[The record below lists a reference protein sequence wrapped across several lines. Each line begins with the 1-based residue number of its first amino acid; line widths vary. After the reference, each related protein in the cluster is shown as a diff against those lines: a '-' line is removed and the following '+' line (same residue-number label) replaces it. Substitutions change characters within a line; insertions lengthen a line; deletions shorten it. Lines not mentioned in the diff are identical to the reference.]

1 MSQQMSL
8 ERLITDWMADE
19 ARGVPAD
26 QLVNQI
32 ITTTR
37 RERPR
42 PRWLAIL
49 QESPMHAQARVVVGT
64 PTRRPIL
71 AVALLALAALV
82 VAGVAGAYL
91 LLQPKPAAD
100 NWPGFRGDAARNGLA
115 VRGPI
120 GNPVVDWQFHADG
133 SIRHAIAISGDVAL
147 APSDDGV
154 LHALGVEDG
163 AERWSFTATAPM
175 RAPFTAGDKVY
186 VADGAGVIHAVMLSS
201 GDAVWTSATPLNG
214 PSELTVV
221 GSKLYVGTSD
231 GNVVGIDITTGAETW
246 RQSLSPGSRA
256 IHAPAA
262 TESTVVVATDDRY
275 LAALDAAT
283 GEIRWRIE
291 TGDFDTGTPVIH
303 GDVAYVGSGSENV
316 ANGQLVAY
324 DLATGAER
332 WRINAIHGS
341 PVVVGNVGYTG
352 SVAGLATAIDLATGT
367 ELWRTTF
374 DSNLRAPAVAGDI
387 VYLAYDGDRAVV
399 ALDRATGGRLWEYR
413 LDGPNECCIAVA
425 RGRVF
430 VGTSAG
436 TVYAIGGDGAALV
449 AATPGTG
456 APTPAIA
463 TTSPEAE
470 ATLPPL
476 ETSLVW
482 ASNSGD
488 DGFIPW
494 DLEQAP
500 DGQLWTSE
508 GFEDRFAI
516 FTEDGEFVETW
527 GSTGTGDGE
536 FDMTRANGDPYGRV
550 AFASDGSFYVL
561 DAGNRRIQAFDS
573 DRTFIRSWGSFGSS
587 SGKFSD
593 PVGIVV
599 DGDGNIHVLDD
610 ERAVIE
616 TFDVQGNVIASVR
629 AFPGL
634 PLGSTAN
641 DLMMGPNGHFYVSVV
656 QPNLVLEVDR
666 EGNFVANYGARGSG
680 EGAFGEQPM
689 AMGFDADGRLYVS
702 QGPTRGDRFGV
713 LVFDVDGT
721 YLGGFGPLGSGESE
735 LGFPFGLVVTDDG
748 IYASDAGGL
757 PDFGFT
763 SLIRKFEPV
772 TFP

>member
-19 ARGVPAD
+19 ARGVAAD

-37 RERPR
+37 RQRPR
-42 PRWLAIL
+42 PRWLASL
-49 QESPMHAQARVVVGT
+49 QESPMHAQARVVVGS
-64 PTRRPIL
+64 PTRRLTL
-71 AVALLALAALV
+71 AVALLALAAV
-82 VAGVAGAYL
+82 VAAGLAGAYL
-91 LLQPKPAAD
+91 MLQPKPAAD

-133 SIRHAIAISGDVAL
+133 SIRYAIAIAGDVVL
-147 APSDDGV
+147 APSDDGI

-163 AERWSFTATAPM
+163 TERWSFTATAPM
-175 RAPFTAGDKVY
+175 HAPFATGDKAF
-186 VADGAGVIHAVMLSS
+186 VADGAGVIHAVTLSS
-201 GDAVWTSATPLNG
+201 GDAVWSSATPLNG
-214 PSELTVV
+214 PSELTVAD
-221 GSKLYVGTSD
+221 SKLFVGTSD
-231 GNVVGIDITTGAETW
+231 GNVVGVDITTGAETW
-246 RQSLSPGSRA
+246 RQSVSPGLRA

-283 GEIRWRIE
+283 GEIRWRVE
-291 TGDFDTGTPVIH
+291 VGDFDTGTPVIH

-316 ANGQLVAY
+316 ASGQLVAY

-332 WRINAIHGS
+332 WRIDAIHGS
-341 PVVVGNVGYTG
+341 PVVVDAVGYTG

-374 DSNLRAPAVAGDI
+374 EGHLRAPAVAGDI

-399 ALDRATGGRLWEYR
+399 ALDRATGGHLWEYR
-413 LDGPNECCIAVA
+413 LDGPNDCCIAVA

-449 AATPGTG
+449 PASPGNG
-456 APTPAIA
+456 APTAVAA
-463 TTSPEAE
+463 TASPEPAPTF
-470 ATLPPL
+470 APL
-476 ETSLVW
+476 DASLIW
-482 ASNSGD
+482 AADSGD

-500 DGQLWTSE
+500 DGRLWTSE

-527 GSTGTGDGE
+527 GTTGAGDGE

-550 AFASDGSFYVL
+550 AFAADGSFYVL
-561 DAGNRRIQAFDS
+561 DAGNRRIQAFAS
-573 DRTFIRSWGSFGSS
+573 DRTFIRAWGSFGSG
-587 SGKFSD
+587 SGQFND
-593 PVGIVV
+593 PVGLIV
-599 DGDGNIHVLDD
+599 DDEGHILVLDD
-610 ERAVIE
+610 GRRVIE
-616 TFDVQGNVIASVR
+616 TFDAEGNVITSIP
-629 AFPGL
+629 AFPGQ
-634 PLGSTAN
+634 PLGATAN
-641 DLMMGPNGHFYVSVV
+641 DIAIGPNGHLYVSAIG
-656 QPNLVLEVDR
+656 PNQVLELDR
-666 EGNFVANYGARGSG
+666 DGTLIATYGGPESG
-680 EGAFGEQPM
+680 DGAFGEQPM

-713 LVFDVDGT
+713 VVFDLDGT
-721 YLGGFGPLGSGESE
+721 YLGGFGPVGAGDSD

-763 SLIRKFEPV
+763 SLIRKFEPI